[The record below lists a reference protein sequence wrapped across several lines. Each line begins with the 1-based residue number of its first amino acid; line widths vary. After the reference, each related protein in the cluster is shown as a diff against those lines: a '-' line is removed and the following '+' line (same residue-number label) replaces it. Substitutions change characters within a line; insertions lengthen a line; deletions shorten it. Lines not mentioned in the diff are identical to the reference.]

1 MNSLDVVIVVV
12 ALAFAVSG
20 VVQGFVA
27 NLAATIGLF
36 VCGLLAVLVV
46 PRIVSPDEPSLASSL
61 IALGLVVL
69 AAAGGQI
76 AGTVVGIDLRR
87 TIRSRPGRALDALGG
102 GALSV
107 VSVLVVSWAL
117 GYAVS
122 GTSVPYLA
130 QASRSSSI
138 MGTVDDVMPPTAS
151 NVLRSFSSVIDA
163 NLFPRYLDPFDSEDI
178 VRIGPPD
185 PATLQLPGVQA
196 AAGSVVKILGD
207 TDCGRGVEGSGF
219 VYAAERVMTNAHVV
233 AGVDRPSVVTQDGR
247 RSATVVLF
255 DPALDVAVLAVDL
268 DLPALEFDENGE
280 DGQDAAVLGFP
291 GNGPFDAQSARIRE
305 EIRLKSP
312 DIYDQGQHLRQS
324 YSIRGL
330 VRSGNSGGPL
340 VSTEG
345 KVLGLIFA
353 ASVTDD
359 STGYALT
366 AAQVADS
373 AQAGVQSS
381 SAVDTGECT

>member
-1 MNSLDVVIVVV
+1 MNSLDVVIIVV
-12 ALAFAVSG
+12 AVAFAVSG
-20 VVQGFVA
+20 VVQGLVA

-36 VCGLLAVLVV
+36 VCGLLAVLAV

-69 AAAGGQI
+69 AAAAGQI
-76 AGTVVGIDLRR
+76 AGTVIGTDLRR
-87 TIRSRPGRALDALGG
+87 TIRSRVGRALDAVGG

-107 VSVLVVSWAL
+107 ISVLVVSWAL

-130 QASRSSSI
+130 QASRSSTI
-138 MGTVDDVMPPTAS
+138 MGTVDGVMPDAAS

-163 NLFPRYLDPFDSEDI
+163 NLFPRYLDPFDTEDI

-185 PATLQLPGVQA
+185 PSTLQQPGVQTA
-196 AAGSVVKILGD
+196 AASVVKILGE
-207 TDCGRGVEGSGF
+207 TSCGRGVEGSGF
-219 VYAAERVMTNAHVV
+219 VYSEDRVMTNAHVV
-233 AGVDRPSVVTQDGR
+233 AGVDRPAVVTQAGR
-247 RSATVVLF
+247 RTATVVLF
-255 DPALDVAVLAVDL
+255 DPELDVAVLAVDL
-268 DLPALEFDENGE
+268 DLPALAFDESGE
-280 DGQDAAVLGFP
+280 AGQDAAVLGFP

-305 EIRLKSP
+305 EIRLRSP
-312 DIYDQGQHLRQS
+312 DIYDRGQHLRQS
-324 YSIRGL
+324 FSIRGL

-340 VSTEG
+340 ISTEG
-345 KVLGLIFA
+345 QVLGVIFA
-353 ASVTDD
+353 ASITDD

-373 AQAGVQSS
+373 ARAGVERTG
-381 SAVDTGECT
+381 AVDTGACT